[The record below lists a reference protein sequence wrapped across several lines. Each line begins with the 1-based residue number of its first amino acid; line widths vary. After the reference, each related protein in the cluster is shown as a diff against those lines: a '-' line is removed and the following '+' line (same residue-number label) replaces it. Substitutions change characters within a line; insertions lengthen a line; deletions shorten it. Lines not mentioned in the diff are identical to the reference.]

1 MAVDLGIEG
10 FDELEEIGRGGF
22 GVVYKARQTDLGRVV
37 AIKVLGGV
45 LDDRARARFER
56 EGRAMGA
63 LSDEAAIVT
72 VHSTGFTA
80 DDRPFIVMEYL
91 PGGTLNDRLA
101 DGPSPMGWREA
112 FEIGAKLADAL
123 GFAHQAGILHRD
135 IKPANVLLSRRG
147 EPKLGDFGIARLKG
161 AAETASGV
169 VTTTVAHAAP
179 EVLAGKRPSEASDVY
194 SLGSTI
200 YTLIAGSPAFVHDSD
215 ESMLPVYARIATE
228 AVPDLRPRNIPD
240 AACRLLEHA
249 MRKDPEARV
258 GSAAEFAQRLRDVLN
273 LGEARRGAPG
283 PGRLGGPG

>member
-1 MAVDLGIEG
+1 MADLSIDG
-10 FDELEEIGRGGF
+10 FDELDEIGRGGF
-22 GVVYKARQTDLGRVV
+22 GIVYKARQQDLRRVV

-45 LDDRARARFER
+45 LDDRARSRFER

-63 LSDEAAIVT
+63 LSDEAAIIT

-91 PGGTLNDRLA
+91 PGGTLDDRLA

-135 IKPANVLLSRRG
+135 IKPANVLFSRRG

-161 AAETASGV
+161 AFETGSGV

-179 EVLAGKRPSEASDVY
+179 EVLAGKQPSEASDVY

-215 ESMLPVYARIATE
+215 ESLLPIYARIVTE
-228 AVPDLRPRNIPD
+228 PVPDLRARNVPD
-240 AACRLLEHA
+240 EVCRLLEHA
-249 MRKDPEARV
+249 MNKDPESRI
-258 GSAAEFAQRLRDVLN
+258 GSAAEFAQRLRDTLN
-273 LGEARRGAPG
+273 LGESPG
-283 PGRLGGPG
+283 SIPGRG